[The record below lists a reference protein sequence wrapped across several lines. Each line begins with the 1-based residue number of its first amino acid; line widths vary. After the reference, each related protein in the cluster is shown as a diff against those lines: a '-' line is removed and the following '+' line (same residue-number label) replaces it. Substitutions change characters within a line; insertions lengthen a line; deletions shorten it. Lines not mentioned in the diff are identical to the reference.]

1 MTAPSSRFSFGL
13 QRVLDLRHQREQA
26 IAGQLGAASE
36 AAADARSAMD
46 ALSAVRQASGAD
58 LARAHTTAL
67 HVGALH
73 QKERL
78 IASLDA
84 HLDVAEQE
92 VASREAQVDVVR
104 GELNVAMQSRRV
116 ISRLRERREE
126 EWRQSH
132 TRHERTAM
140 DALAVER
147 HARRTDTDA
156 DTVESDA

>member
-1 MTAPSSRFSFGL
+1 MTAPSSRFAFGL
-13 QRVLDLRHQREQA
+13 QRVLDLRQQREKA

-36 AAADARSAMD
+36 AATEARAAMD
-46 ALSAVRQASGAD
+46 ALSAVRQASGTD
-58 LARAHTTAL
+58 LARAHSSAL
-67 HVGALH
+67 QIGALH

-78 IASLDA
+78 IASLEA

-92 VASREAQVDVVR
+92 VASRDAQVALVR
-104 GELNVAMQSRRV
+104 TELNDAMQARRI

-147 HARRTDTDA
+147 HARQSDTDA
-156 DTVESDA
+156 PETDA

>member
-1 MTAPSSRFSFGL
+1 MTAPSTRFSFAL
-13 QRVLDLRHQREQA
+13 QRVLDLRQQREQA

-36 AAADARSAMD
+36 AATGARAAMA
-46 ALSAVRQASGAD
+46 ALAAVRQASGTD
-58 LARAHTTAL
+58 LARAHSSAFQ
-67 HVGALH
+67 VGALH

-78 IASLDA
+78 IASLEA

-92 VASREAQVDVVR
+92 VASRDAQEALVR
-104 GELNVAMQSRRV
+104 TELNDAMQARRI

-147 HARRTDTDA
+147 HARQSDA
-156 DTVESDA
+156 DALETEA